1 MNYEE
6 IDRQIEEIYEAYN
19 HLSEDESLTVEIVLY
34 KQRYYV
40 NYKDFDPIQEEAI
53 IQINPYYGEYVIL
66 PYEEIIDL
74 RYHVE

>member
-1 MNYEE
+1 MNYKE
-6 IDRQIEEIYEAYN
+6 IDEQIEEIYEAFN

-40 NYKDFDPIQEEAI
+40 EYEDFDPIQEEAI
-53 IQINPYYGEYVIL
+53 IQINPRYGEYVIL

-74 RYHVE
+74 RYQVE